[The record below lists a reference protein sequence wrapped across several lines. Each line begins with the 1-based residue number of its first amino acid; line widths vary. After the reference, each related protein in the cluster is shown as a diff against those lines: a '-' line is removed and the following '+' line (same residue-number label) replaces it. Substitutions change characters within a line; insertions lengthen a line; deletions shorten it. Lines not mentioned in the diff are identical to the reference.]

1 MNIDEKMQM
10 QDSELFIQEMLKK
23 RNRGTEGCIN
33 TSEIAR
39 KMGITTADLNSF
51 LQDMGVLCRRNGA
64 LMPTAKYQSMGLVK
78 MRSTFKF
85 TAAGKLRE
93 IVYPVWTKKGVAFL
107 ERELKIKIN

>member
-64 LMPTAKYQSMGLVK
+64 LMPTAKYQGMGLAK
-78 MRSTFKF
+78 TRSTFKF